1 MAIGNPR
8 QRAIVALLLL
18 VPVPSFGTWMA
29 MVQAEGPVGQTIF
42 FAAKLWVLV
51 LPVAWLV
58 LIDKRRPALPLP
70 RRDGMVAAIV
80 SGSLIFLAIA
90 IGYWFLGRRWIDA
103 QFMRDRAHEIGLSTP
118 VLYLLGAVYW
128 CTINSILEEYV
139 WRWFVV
145 TRCEVLMRRAPAV
158 IVSGLLFTLHHIIAL
173 NVYFDGR
180 VTALG
185 SLGVFIGGAT
195 WSWLYLRYRNI
206 WAAYV
211 SHVFADIIIFIIG
224 WQIIFAAG

>member
-42 FAAKLWVLV
+42 FAAKLWVCV

-70 RRDGMVAAIV
+70 RRDGMAAAIV
-80 SGSLIFLAIA
+80 SGSLFFLAIA
-90 IGYWFLGRRWIDA
+90 IGYWFLGRHWIEPE
-103 QFMRDRAHEIGLSTP
+103 FMRDKAHEIGLSTP

-145 TRCEVLMRRAPAV
+145 TRCEVLMRRVPAV

-211 SHVFADIIIFIIG
+211 SHVFADVIIFIIG